1 MRHDRRGP
9 DCPGSEP
16 FSLRMS
22 DGGNPE
28 ALTGF
33 NLVPDARDHHV
44 SFAPR
49 FEVCPA
55 WSGARRVTDRT
66 VGLSAYLY
74 GAIHALVSGDE
85 DDLAGD
91 ASLSEQFVRLS
102 RLGKRKSPRDQRLD
116 LSLLKEIEQGDQV
129 LVKLSRS
136 QPLEP

>member
-1 MRHDRRGP
+1 R
-9 DCPGSEP
+9 
-16 FSLRMS
+16 
-22 DGGNPE
+22 
-28 ALTGF
+28 
-33 NLVPDARDHHV
+33 VPDARDHHV

-74 GAIHALVSGDE
+74 GAIHAQVSGDE

-102 RLGKRKSPRDQRLD
+102 RLGKRKPPRDQRLD

-136 QPLEP
+136 QPFEPLDTVRDHPFPAREEPAARRCTTQRCGCRESVDG